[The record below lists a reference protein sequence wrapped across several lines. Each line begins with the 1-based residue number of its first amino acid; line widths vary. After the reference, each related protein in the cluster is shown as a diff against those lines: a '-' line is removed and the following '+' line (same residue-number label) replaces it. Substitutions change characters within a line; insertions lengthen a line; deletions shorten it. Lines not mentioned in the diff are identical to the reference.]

1 MSDDSRVRHSKAQDA
16 TVVSDDLEKAEREAA
31 NSVRQAEQVRKYILD
46 ALDGR
51 PFRLRPSRILDLNRC
66 AIEGLDAYAGNFRP
80 AGIEIGKSA
89 HQPPDGHRVPELV
102 EELCEYVNENWAD
115 RSAVHLAAF
124 VMWRLNWIHPFTDGN
139 GRTSRAVSYLV
150 LSVKLGMLLPG
161 ARTIP
166 EQIVKNRDPYY
177 EALEDADKKHAE
189 SGGFPDNIVE
199 KMETLMGG
207 MLAVQLRSMHEKAI
221 GQ

>member
-1 MSDDSRVRHSKAQDA
+1 MSDDKRVRHSKAENA
-16 TVVSDDLEKAEREAA
+16 NVVSDDIEKAGREAA
-31 NSVRQAEQVRKYILD
+31 NSVRQAERVRDYIID

-51 PFRLRPSRILDLNRC
+51 PFKLRPSRILDLNRC
-66 AIEGLDAYAGNFRP
+66 AIDGLDAYAGNFRP
-80 AGIEIGKSA
+80 AGIDIGESE
-89 HQPPDGHRVPELV
+89 HQPPDGHMVPELV
-102 EELCEYVNENWAD
+102 EELCDYVNENWET

-161 ARTIP
+161 TKTIP
-166 EQIVKNRDPYY
+166 EQIVEYRDPYY
-177 EALEDADKKHAE
+177 EALEDADKKYAKA
-189 SGGFPDNIVE
+189 SGFPEDIVT
-199 KMETLMGG
+199 KMEILMAG
-207 MLAVQLRSMHEKAI
+207 MLAVQLRSMHQTAL